1 MIAEVLDT
9 AVLAVLNTVTDMPE
23 DYIPKH
29 SIFHH
34 DYRAGFSRHKRKISI
49 GDTTALLGKSMKES
63 VVAQTEKAYEEEIN

>member
-9 AVLAVLNTVTDMPE
+9 AVLAVLNAVADMSD

-29 SIFHH
+29 CIFHH
-34 DYRAGFSRHKRKISI
+34 DYRAGFSRHKRKIS
-49 GDTTALLGKSMKES
+49 GEDTTALLGKSMKES